1 MKKANLTN
9 LIKLV
14 LVYEVLFI
22 LINLLFEPFVYQFS
36 GVLDLQALLI
46 WALGVPVA
54 FISIYIIVKW
64 KS

>member
-1 MKKANLTN
+1 MKKVNFTN

-36 GVLDLQALLI
+36 GGLDLQALLI
-46 WALGVPVA
+46 WALSVPVA
-54 FISIYIIVKW
+54 FILVYVILKW

>member
-1 MKKANLTN
+1 MKKVNFTN

-36 GVLDLQALLI
+36 GGLDLQALLI

-54 FISIYIIVKW
+54 FISIYIILKW

>member
-1 MKKANLTN
+1 MEKVNLTN
-9 LIKLV
+9 LIKLI

-36 GVLDLQALLI
+36 GVLNLQALLI
-46 WALGVPVA
+46 WALCVPVA
-54 FISIYIIVKW
+54 FILVYVILKW

>member
-1 MKKANLTN
+1 MKKVNLTN
-9 LIKLV
+9 LIKLI

-54 FISIYIIVKW
+54 FILVYIILKW
-64 KS
+64 RS

>member
-1 MKKANLTN
+1 MKKVNLTN

-36 GVLDLQALLI
+36 GGLDLQALLI
-46 WALGVPVA
+46 WALGVPVT